1 MTDKNG
7 LDAWKMLRA
16 CLHSA
21 LEGGGVRGT
30 LLGTMT
36 VQRLLI
42 ALVCCVLSATSTFA
56 QTAVEAAK
64 PTAALLAGKLIDVR
78 TGRVRSRVYVVLA
91 GDKVLSIAE
100 SAPAG
105 VPVEDLSAYTVLPGL
120 IDAHGH
126 ILSDPTSQSI
136 ATGLKTSAPQA
147 TLWGVY
153 NLRLWLDHGFT
164 AVRDACEGPSDYPQ
178 FALRDSVKRGLILG
192 PRISAAGSCVSL
204 TGGHGDGAPFSPD
217 LNIPEKTNIAD
228 TVDDVARVVR
238 RDIKYGADWIKLMAT
253 GGVMDPISDY
263 HVQELSEEQ
272 MAKAVE
278 VAHRAGKKVMAHA
291 EGAVGIKA
299 AVRAGV
305 DSIEHGTMLDE
316 EGAKLMEERGTWLVP
331 TLYCF
336 QHDMETGL
344 SKGRDPDSYAKGV
357 EILAAQGPAFK
368 LALKHHLKIAYGVDD
383 DDVDESVSREFG
395 ALVAGGMTTLGA
407 LQAATI
413 NAATLLGKENQFGS
427 IEPGH
432 YADIIAVKGDPLA
445 DISVMYHV
453 DYVMKGGQV
462 IKDPAHPDRNPVV
475 HVH

>member
-1 MTDKNG
+1 MISNQGVFSGYPLWSWVTARVCHLPRAAAHVNFRLSMT
-7 LDAWKMLRA
+7 LPRFALFLCC
-16 CLHSA
+16 CL
-21 LEGGGVRGT
+21 
-30 LLGTMT
+30 
-36 VQRLLI
+36 
-42 ALVCCVLSATSTFA
+42 CVIGYAKA
-56 QTAVEAAK
+56 EDPK
-64 PTAALLAGKLIDVR
+64 PTAA
-78 TGRVRSRVYVVLA
+78 VLA
-91 GDKVLSIAE
+91 GRLVDVRSGDVKTHAYIVLTDDKILAISDK
-100 SAPAG
+100 APDG
-105 VPVEDLSAYTVLPGL
+105 VPVTDLSAYTVLPGL

-126 ILSDPTSQSI
+126 ILSNPTSQSA
-136 ATGLKTSAPQA
+136 ATGLRESAPQA

-178 FALRDSVKRGLILG
+178 FALRDSVKRGLIQG
-192 PRISAAGSCVSL
+192 PRISAAGSCISL
-204 TGGHGDGAPFSPD
+204 TGGHGDGFPLSPD
-217 LNIPEKTNIAD
+217 IEMPRGANIAD
-228 TVDDVARVVR
+228 TPDEIARVVR

-291 EGAVGIKA
+291 EGAEGIKS

-316 EGAKLMEERGTWLVP
+316 EGAKLMEQRGTWLVP

-344 SKGRDPDSYAKGV
+344 TKGRDPESYAKGV

-395 ALVAGGMTTLGA
+395 ALVEGGMTNLGA
-407 LQAATI
+407 IQAATI
-413 NAATLLGKENQFGS
+413 NAATLLGKDKQLGS

-432 YADIIAVKGDPLA
+432 YADIIAVAGDPLS
-445 DISVMYHV
+445 DIKVMYDV
-453 DYVMKGGQV
+453 KFVMKGGQI
-462 IKDPAHPDRNPVV
+462 IKDPAHPDRSELVRI
-475 HVH
+475 H

>member
-1 MTDKNG
+1 VSTLKLCRLFPALG
-7 LDAWKMLRA
+7 LLLA
-16 CLHSA
+16 CVPS
-21 LEGGGVRGT
+21 
-30 LLGTMT
+30 LL
-36 VQRLLI
+36 
-42 ALVCCVLSATSTFA
+42 A
-56 QTAVEAAK
+56 QTEPDLK
-64 PTAALLAGKLIDVR
+64 PSGAILAGKLIDVR
-78 TGRVRSRVYVVLA
+78 TGDVRSRVYIVLVK
-91 GDKVLSIAE
+91 DKILSIE
-100 SAPAG
+100 EKAPAG
-105 VPVEDLSAYTVLPGL
+105 VAVTDLSAYTVLPGL

-126 ILSDPTSQSI
+126 ILSDPTSQSL
-136 ATGLKTSAPQA
+136 AAGLRTSIPQA
-147 TLWGVY
+147 TLWGAY

-164 AVRDACEGPSDYPQ
+164 AVRDACEGPPDYPQ
-178 FALRDSVKRGLILG
+178 FALRDSVNRGLILG

-204 TGGHGDGAPFSPD
+204 TGGHGDGAPFSAD
-217 LNIPEKTNIAD
+217 VHIPRGENIAD
-228 TVDDVARVVR
+228 TPDEVARVVR

-263 HVQELSEEQ
+263 HLQELSEEQ

-291 EGAVGIKA
+291 EGSVGIKA

-344 SKGRDPDSYAKGV
+344 SKGRDPDSFAKGQ

-368 LALKHHLKIAYGVDD
+368 LALAHHLKIAYGVDD

-395 ALVAGGMTTLGA
+395 ALVAGGMSTLGA

-413 NAATLLGKENQFGS
+413 NAATLLGKDKQFGS

-432 YADIIAVKGDPLA
+432 FADIIAVKGDPLE
-445 DISVMYHV
+445 DITVMYHV
-453 DYVMKGGQV
+453 DFVMKGGQI
-462 IKDPAHPDRNPVV
+462 IKDPAHPDRNPVI
-475 HVH
+475 HFH

>member
-1 MTDKNG
+1 MKLCRLFPALG
-7 LDAWKMLRA
+7 LLLA
-16 CLHSA
+16 CASS
-21 LEGGGVRGT
+21 
-30 LLGTMT
+30 LL
-36 VQRLLI
+36 
-42 ALVCCVLSATSTFA
+42 A
-56 QTAVEAAK
+56 QTEPDLK
-64 PTAALLAGKLIDVR
+64 PTGVLLAGKLIDVR
-78 TGRVRSRVYVVLA
+78 TGSVRSHVYIVLA
-91 GDKVLSIAE
+91 KDKVISIE
-100 SAPAG
+100 EKAPAA
-105 VPVEDLSAYTVLPGL
+105 VPVTDLSAYTVLPGL

-126 ILSDPTSQSI
+126 ILSDPTSQSL
-136 ATGLKTSAPQA
+136 AAGLRTSIPQA
-147 TLWGVY
+147 TLWGAY

-164 AVRDACEGPSDYPQ
+164 AVRDACEGPPDYPQ
-178 FALRDSVKRGLILG
+178 FALRDSVNRGLILG
-192 PRISAAGSCVSL
+192 PRISAAGSCISL
-204 TGGHGDGAPFSPD
+204 NGGHGDGAPFSAD
-217 LNIPEKTNIAD
+217 VHIPRGENIAD
-228 TVDDVARVVR
+228 TPDEIARVVR

-291 EGAVGIKA
+291 EGSVGIKA

-344 SKGRDPDSYAKGV
+344 SKGRDPDSFAKGQ

-368 LALKHHLKIAYGVDD
+368 LALAHHLKIAYGVDD

-395 ALVAGGMTTLGA
+395 ALVAGGMSTLGA

-413 NAATLLGKENQFGS
+413 NAATMLGKDKLFGS

-432 YADIIAVKGDPLA
+432 FADIVAVKGDPLA
-445 DISVMYHV
+445 DITVMYHV
-453 DYVMKGGQV
+453 DFVMKGGQI
-462 IKDPAHPDRNPVV
+462 IKDPAHPDRNPVI
-475 HVH
+475 HLR

>member
-1 MTDKNG
+1 MKLSRTFQS
-7 LDAWKMLRA
+7 LVFLALCA
-16 CLHSA
+16 AFSSA
-21 LEGGGVRGT
+21 QE
-30 LLGTMT
+30 
-36 VQRLLI
+36 
-42 ALVCCVLSATSTFA
+42 S
-56 QTAVEAAK
+56 K
-64 PTAALLAGKLIDVR
+64 PTAALLAGKLLDVR
-78 TGRVRSRVYVVLA
+78 TGSVRNHIYILLT
-91 GDKVLSIAE
+91 GDKILGIGDSV
-100 SAPAG
+100 PAG
-105 VPVEDLSAYTVLPGL
+105 VPVTDLSAYTVLPGL

-126 ILSDPTSQSI
+126 VLSNPTSQSF
-136 ATGLKTSAPQA
+136 AAGLRTSAPQA

-153 NLRLWLDHGFT
+153 NMRLWLDHGFT

-178 FALRDSVKRGLILG
+178 FALRDSINRGLIQG

-204 TGGHGDGAPFSPD
+204 TGGHGDGAPFAPD
-217 LNIPEKTNIAD
+217 INLPRGENIAD
-228 TVDDVARVVR
+228 TVDEIARVVR

-344 SKGRDPDSYAKGV
+344 SKGRDADSYAKGV
-357 EILAAQGPAFK
+357 EIIAAQGPAFK
-368 LALKHHLKIAYGVDD
+368 LALAHHLKIAYGVDD
-383 DDVDESVSREFG
+383 HDVDESVSREFG
-395 ALVAGGMTTLGA
+395 ALVAGGMSNLGA
-407 LQAATI
+407 IQAATI
-413 NAATLLGKENQFGS
+413 NAATMLGKDKQFGS
-427 IEPGH
+427 VEPGH
-432 YADIIAVKGDPLA
+432 FADIIAVTGDPLT
-445 DISVMYHV
+445 DITVMYHV
-453 DYVMKGGQV
+453 SFVMKGGQIV
-462 IKDPAHPDRNPVV
+462 KDPAHPDRNPVV
-475 HVH
+475 HIQ

>member
-1 MTDKNG
+1 MK
-7 LDAWKMLRA
+7 L
-16 CLHSA
+16 S
-21 LEGGGVRGT
+21 
-30 LLGTMT
+30 
-36 VQRLLI
+36 RLVSSLF
-42 ALVCCVLSATSTFA
+42 LFVLCASFSTA
-56 QTAVEAAK
+56 QESK

-78 TGRVRSRVYVVLA
+78 TGAVRTHAYILLT
-91 GDKVLSIAE
+91 GDKILSIGD

-105 VPVEDLSAYTVLPGL
+105 VPVTDLSSYTVLPGL

-126 ILSDPTSQSI
+126 VLSDPTSQS
-136 ATGLKTSAPQA
+136 AANGLKTSNPQA
-147 TLWGVY
+147 TLWGAY

-178 FALRDSVKRGLILG
+178 FALRYSVNRGLIQG
-192 PRISAAGSCVSL
+192 PRISAAGSCISL
-204 TGGHGDGAPFSPD
+204 TGGHGDGFPFSPD
-217 LNIPEKTNIAD
+217 FPSADKTNIAD
-228 TVDDVARVVR
+228 TVDEIARVVR

-344 SKGRDPDSYAKGV
+344 SKGRDADSYAKGV
-357 EILAAQGPAFK
+357 EIIAAQGPAFK
-368 LALKHHLKIAYGVDD
+368 LALAHHLKIAYGVDD

-395 ALVAGGMTTLGA
+395 ALVAGGMSNLGA
-407 LQAATI
+407 IQAATI
-413 NAATLLGKENQFGS
+413 NAATMLGKDKQFGS
-427 IEPGH
+427 VEPGRF
-432 YADIIAVKGDPLA
+432 ADIIAVNGDPLS
-445 DISVMYHV
+445 DITVMYQV
-453 DYVMKGGQV
+453 PFVMKGGQI
-462 IKDPAHPDRNPVV
+462 IKDPAHPDRNPVA
-475 HVH
+475 HIH

>member
-1 MTDKNG
+1 MPPIRS
-7 LDAWKMLRA
+7 LLLAA
-16 CLHSA
+16 FCLVSFLFGA
-21 LEGGGVRGT
+21 GAQQASSPAIT
-30 LLGTMT
+30 L
-36 VQRLLI
+36 
-42 ALVCCVLSATSTFA
+42 
-56 QTAVEAAK
+56 AV
-64 PTAALLAGKLIDVR
+64 LAGKLIDVR
-78 TGRVRSRVYVVLA
+78 TGEVRTRAYILIA
-91 GDKVLSIAE
+91 GDRVQSIAA

-105 VPVEDLSAYTVLPGL
+105 VPVVDLSSYTVLPGL

-126 ILSDPTSQSI
+126 ILSDPTTQSF
-136 ATGLKTSAPQA
+136 AAEVRTSIPQA

-164 AVRDACEGPSDYPQ
+164 SVRDACEGPPDYPQ

-192 PRISAAGSCVSL
+192 PRITAAGSCVSI

-217 LNIPEKTNIAD
+217 LDIPRGRNVAD
-228 TVDDVARVVR
+228 TPDEIARVVR

-253 GGVMDPISDY
+253 GGVMDPISDFR
-263 HVQELSEEQ
+263 VQELSEAQ
-272 MAKAVE
+272 MAEAVE

-316 EGAKLMEERGTWLVP
+316 EGAQLMEQHHTWLVP

-368 LALKHHLKIAYGVDD
+368 LALAHHIRIVYGVDD
-383 DDVDESVSREFG
+383 ADVDQSVSKEFG
-395 ALVAGGMTTLGA
+395 ALVRGGLSPLGA
-407 LQAATI
+407 LQAATV
-413 NAATLLGKENQFGS
+413 NAAEMLGKDKDVGS
-427 IEPGH
+427 LEPGR
-432 YADIIAVKGDPLA
+432 YADIVAVHGDPLA
-445 DISVMYHV
+445 DITIMEHVAFVMQ
-453 DYVMKGGQV
+453 GGRI
-462 IKDPAHPDRNPVV
+462 IKDPAHPDRNPVI
-475 HVH
+475 HMK

>member
-1 MTDKNG
+1 M
-7 LDAWKMLRA
+7 
-16 CLHSA
+16 
-21 LEGGGVRGT
+21 
-30 LLGTMT
+30 
-36 VQRLLI
+36 
-42 ALVCCVLSATSTFA
+42 
-56 QTAVEAAK
+56 
-64 PTAALLAGKLIDVR
+64 
-78 TGRVRSRVYVVLA
+78 
-91 GDKVLSIAE
+91 
-100 SAPAG
+100 
-105 VPVEDLSAYTVLPGL
+105 LPGL

-126 ILSDPTSQSI
+126 ILSNPTSQS
-136 ATGLKTSAPQA
+136 AAVGLRTSNPQA

-178 FALRDSVKRGLILG
+178 FALRESVNRGLIEG
-192 PRISAAGSCVSL
+192 PRITAAGSCVSL
-204 TGGHGDGAPFSPD
+204 TGGHGDGFAFSPD
-217 LNIPEKTNIAD
+217 LAVNDKANIAD

-291 EGAVGIKA
+291 EGSIGIKA

-344 SKGRDPDSYAKGV
+344 SKGRDPDSFAKGK

-395 ALVAGGMTTLGA
+395 ALVAGGMTNLQA

-413 NAATLLGKENQFGS
+413 NAATMLGKDRQFGA

-432 YADIIAVKGDPLA
+432 YADIVAVTGDPLK
-445 DISVMYHV
+445 DIAVMYKV
-453 DYVMKGGQV
+453 DFVMKGGKV
-462 IKDPAHPDRNPVV
+462 VKDPAHPERDGVMRI
-475 HVH
+475 H

>member
-1 MTDKNG
+1 MKVCRLFPALG
-7 LDAWKMLRA
+7 LLLA
-16 CLHSA
+16 CVPSL
-21 LEGGGVRGT
+21 
-30 LLGTMT
+30 
-36 VQRLLI
+36 
-42 ALVCCVLSATSTFA
+42 FA
-56 QTAVEAAK
+56 QTEPDLK
-64 PTAALLAGKLIDVR
+64 PTGAILAGKLIDVR
-78 TGRVRSRVYVVLA
+78 TGDVRSHMFIVLA
-91 GDKVLSIAE
+91 KDKILSIE
-100 SAPAG
+100 DKAPAG
-105 VPVEDLSAYTVLPGL
+105 VAVTDLSAYTVLPGL

-126 ILSDPTSQSI
+126 ILSDPTSQSL
-136 ATGLKTSAPQA
+136 AAGLRTSIPQA
-147 TLWGVY
+147 TLWGTY

-164 AVRDACEGPSDYPQ
+164 AVRDACEGPPDYPQ
-178 FALRDSVKRGLILG
+178 FALRDSVNRGLILG
-192 PRISAAGSCVSL
+192 PRISAAGSCISL
-204 TGGHGDGAPFSPD
+204 TGGHGDGAPFSAD
-217 LNIPEKTNIAD
+217 VHIPRGENIAD
-228 TVDDVARVVR
+228 TPDEIASVVR

-291 EGAVGIKA
+291 EGSVGIKA

-344 SKGRDPDSYAKGV
+344 SKGRDPDSFAKGQ

-368 LALKHHLKIAYGVDD
+368 LALAHHLKIAYGVDD

-413 NAATLLGKENQFGS
+413 NAATMLGKDKLFGS

-432 YADIIAVKGDPLA
+432 FADIVAVKGDPLA
-445 DISVMYHV
+445 DITVMYHV
-453 DYVMKGGQV
+453 DFVMKGGQT
-462 IKDPAHPDRNPVV
+462 IKDPAHPDRNPVI
-475 HVH
+475 HLH